1 MKLVEPAYKTIFGV
15 NKECNDKLVLTGHT
29 DQWSWVV
36 QTEYSFPEIRRLQ
49 KAYGTDIL
57 VLGFTKKAIKDVA
70 AAEAEEVPGSVPAM
84 KTTHTVDASI
94 GLEAALVVL
103 ILEQKNT
110 YGDDTNQYDVKR
122 LVPSL
127 TRGSNGLVIMWM
139 PFAFDSIPKNQLPE
153 GDGTRAI
160 YENIKALN
168 WFPC

>member
-1 MKLVEPAYKTIFGV
+1 M
-15 NKECNDKLVLTGHT
+15 
-29 DQWSWVV
+29 
-36 QTEYSFPEIRRLQ
+36 
-49 KAYGTDIL
+49 
-57 VLGFTKKAIKDVA
+57 LGFTHEALKDVPVTA
-70 AAEAEEVPGSVPAM
+70 V

-103 ILEQKNT
+103 ILEQKRQ
-110 YGDDTNQYDVKR
+110 YGKNVNLYDVKR

-160 YENIKALN
+160 YENIKALD
-168 WFPC
+168 WFPCEQVVDWFIRSHNALCNKQEDGAKRADN